1 MNLTDRRRQLE
12 ILWQTVFH
20 DSDEYVRMFFD
31 RVYQP
36 ENTFVIEQEGK
47 DQLCHP
53 ALCIC
58 VRGLYASFGT
68 GQRVHES
75 LATGSDARD
84 AKARVCPFDAYPRR
98 ALAV

>member
-36 ENTFVIEQEGK
+36 ENTFVIEQEGRGVVAML
-47 DQLCHP
+47 QAVPYLPSCLVHMC
-53 ALCIC
+53 AGS
-58 VRGLYASFGT
+58 VRILRNGAKGT
-68 GQRVHES
+68 
-75 LATGSDARD
+75 
-84 AKARVCPFDAYPRR
+84 
-98 ALAV
+98 